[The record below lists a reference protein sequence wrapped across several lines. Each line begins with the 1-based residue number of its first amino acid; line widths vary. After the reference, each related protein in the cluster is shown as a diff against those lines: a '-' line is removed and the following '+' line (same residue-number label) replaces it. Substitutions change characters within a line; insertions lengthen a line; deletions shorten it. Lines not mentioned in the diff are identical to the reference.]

1 MDPGRIVVRVV
12 FAFLT
17 ALILVRLSGKRT
29 IQQADVASFVVAVVI
44 GDLFDDLF
52 WAEVSLA
59 QFATALG
66 ALMIAHLLVTIT
78 NFAAGDRTWRREVP
92 EARR

>member
-1 MDPGRIVVRVV
+1 MDPGRIIVRVV
-12 FAFLT
+12 FAFLW

-29 IQQADVASFVVAVVI
+29 IQQADVSSFVVAVVI

-59 QFATALG
+59 QFAIGLG

-78 NFAAGDRTWRREVP
+78 NFSAGDRIWRRAFRET
-92 EARR
+92 RQ